1 MKNQKNR
8 KKKGRQNL
16 AQRQHFVTIV
26 EPCRPRHLTF
36 LKSSALVNWKIQL
49 LYDGRGIKEMQNP
62 KGVWTVL
69 CFYQSTKNFLAR
81 NSVQHTKFFFLAP
94 YPTSS
99 SERPPSSLNAL
110 PPALSHWATFSSS
123 SKGHCDFHSI
133 PFHAF
138 IIMHPRRCVS
148 G

>member
-81 NSVQHTKFFFLAP
+81 NRVSNTLNFSSWL
-94 YPTSS
+94 PT
-99 SERPPSSLNAL
+99 L
-110 PPALSHWATFSSS
+110 PALVR
-123 SKGHCDFHSI
+123 GHQVLLTLSLQHSLTEQHLVPTPKDTVTSTRFHS
-133 PFHAF
+133 
-138 IIMHPRRCVS
+138 MLS
-148 G
+148 